1 VLHAPPI
8 RFGVQI
14 FHLLIWTVD
23 WFFVHSFMDKTYL
36 TPLFGIFHEKFIVF
50 SWSRN
55 SPSFMELEG
64 SLPCSQEPAFGPYLL
79 LDEPSPYPQ
88 PYLGC
93 RWRTQ
98 LHSRDV
104 NGDYV

>member
-1 VLHAPPI
+1 
-8 RFGVQI
+8 
-14 FHLLIWTVD
+14 
-23 WFFVHSFMDKTYL
+23 
-36 TPLFGIFHEKFIVF
+36 
-50 SWSRN
+50 
-55 SPSFMELEG
+55 MELEG